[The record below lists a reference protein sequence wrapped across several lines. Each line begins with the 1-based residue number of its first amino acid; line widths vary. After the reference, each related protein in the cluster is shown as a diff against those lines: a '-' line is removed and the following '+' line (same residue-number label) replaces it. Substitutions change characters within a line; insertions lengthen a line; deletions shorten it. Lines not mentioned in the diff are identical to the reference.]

1 MLYNINDKLPA
12 KRLFVAA
19 MQQVIACFVATVL
32 IPQICGVPIAPAMLG
47 AALGTLLYQ
56 LFTKGQSPMFI
67 SSSGAF
73 VAAVLGALALGTAPN
88 YLAVFIGGLIVCLVY
103 FAVGLAINHF
113 GTDWINKVLPPVVIG
128 PIVAVIGLNLA
139 TFLPTY
145 FQINGQYSLIG
156 FGLGMLT
163 LLITALISHYGK
175 GFIKNL
181 PFLIAILIVYAF
193 AAILTVCG
201 IPIIDFS
208 VFNGVRLFQMPDF
221 AFLHFGAFDWSLLPQ
236 ILLLFLP
243 LSLVTLC
250 EHTSDHKALSAVI
263 GTDLT
268 QKPGLGYTL
277 MGDGA
282 ATALGTLIGAM
293 PNTSYG
299 ESVGTTGFSK
309 ICSKYVIT
317 LAAIIMG
324 IAAFIGP
331 LQAFLV
337 SIPSAIFGGCA
348 AILYG
353 YITLSGIRT
362 IKDSN
367 IDLNNNKNVTIIAA
381 VLTLGVSGAVCN
393 FGIVSIGTTALA
405 MIVGIV
411 LNLILKDKPK
421 FGVNEPATITFTN
434 TKTGESFDIKEKPQ
448 RGLRAQLNVLDDAA
462 ILEEE

>member
-1 MLYNINDKLPA
+1 MIYNINDRPPMR
-12 KRLFVAA
+12 RLLVAA
-19 MQQVIACFVATVL
+19 LQQVIACFVATVL

-47 AALGTLLYQ
+47 AAIGTLAYQ
-56 LFTKGQSPMFI
+56 LLTRGQSPMFI

-73 VAAVLGALALGTAPN
+73 VAAVIGALGLGAAPN
-88 YLAVFIGGLIVCLVY
+88 YLAVFIGGLVVCAVY
-103 FAVGLAINHF
+103 FIVGAAINHF
-113 GTDWINKVLPPVVIG
+113 GTDWINKLLPSVVIG
-128 PIVAVIGLNLA
+128 PIVMVIGLNLA
-139 TFLPTY
+139 TFIPTY
-145 FQINGQYSLIG
+145 LQVNGEYSLIG
-156 FGLGMLT
+156 FGLGILT

-181 PFLIAILIVYAF
+181 PFLIAILIVYALS
-193 AAILTVCG
+193 AVLTLCG
-201 IPIIDFS
+201 IKIIDFS
-208 VFNGVRLFQMPDF
+208 VFNGIHLFQLPDF
-221 AFLHFGAFDWSLLPQ
+221 TFLHFNEWDWMYLPQ

-243 LSLVTLC
+243 LSLVTIC

-282 ATALGTLIGAM
+282 ATALGTLVGAM

-317 LAAIIMG
+317 LAAIFMG

-331 LQAFLV
+331 LQAFLQ
-337 SIPSAIFGGCA
+337 SIPSCAFGGCA
-348 AILYG
+348 MILYG

-362 IKDSN
+362 IIDNK
-367 IDLNNNKNVTIIAA
+367 IDLTTNNKNIIIIAT
-381 VLTLGVSGAVCN
+381 VLTIGVSGAICN

-405 MIVGIV
+405 MIVGII
-411 LNLILKDKPK
+411 LNLILKY
-421 FGVNEPATITFTN
+421 
-434 TKTGESFDIKEKPQ
+434 
-448 RGLRAQLNVLDDAA
+448 
-462 ILEEE
+462 

>member
-1 MLYNINDKLPA
+1 MLYNINDKLPF
-12 KRLFVAA
+12 KRLMVAA
-19 MQQVIACFVATVL
+19 LQQVIACFVATVL
-32 IPQICGVPIAPAMLG
+32 IPTICGVPIAPAMLG

-56 LFTKGQSPMFI
+56 LITKGQSPMFI

-73 VAAVLGALALGTAPN
+73 VAAVIGALALGATPN
-88 YLAVFIGGLIVCLVY
+88 YLAVFIGGLIVCAVY

-113 GTDWINKVLPPVVIG
+113 GTAWINKVLPPVVIG

-139 TFLPTY
+139 TFIPTY
-145 FQINGQYSLIG
+145 FQVNGQYSLIG

-163 LLITALISHYGK
+163 LPITALISHYGK

-208 VFNGVRLFQMPDF
+208 VFKGVHLFQMPDF
-221 AFLHFGAFDWSLLPQ
+221 AFLHFGAWDWAWLPQ

-243 LSLVTLC
+243 LSLVTLA

-263 GTDLT
+263 GTDLI
-268 QKPGLGYTL
+268 QNPGLGN
-277 MGDGA
+277 
-282 ATALGTLIGAM
+282 TLIGDGIATAAGCVIGAL

-299 ESVGTTGFSK
+299 QSVGTTGFSK
-309 ICSKYVIT
+309 ICSRYVIT

-324 IAAFIGP
+324 LAAFFGP

-348 AILYG
+348 AVLYG

-362 IKDSN
+362 IKDNN
-367 IDLNNNKNVTIIAA
+367 IDLNNNKNVTIIAS

-393 FGIVSIGTTALA
+393 FGVISIGTTALA
-405 MIVGIV
+405 MLVGIL
-411 LNLILKDKPK
+411 LNVILK
-421 FGVNEPATITFTN
+421 NN
-434 TKTGESFDIKEKPQ
+434 
-448 RGLRAQLNVLDDAA
+448 
-462 ILEEE
+462 

>member
-12 KRLFVAA
+12 KRLVVAA
-19 MQQVIACFVATVL
+19 LQQVVACFVATVL

-56 LFTKGQSPMFI
+56 LITRGQSPMFI

-73 VAAVLGALALGTAPN
+73 VAAVMGALALGIAPN
-88 YLAVFIGGLIVCLVY
+88 YTAVFIGGLIVCAIY
-103 FAVGLAINHF
+103 FVVGMAINHF
-113 GTDWINKVLPPVVIG
+113 GTAWINKLLPPVVIG

-208 VFNGVRLFQMPDF
+208 VFKNVSLFQMPDF
-221 AFLHFGAFDWSLLPQ
+221 SFLHFSWWDFGFLPQ
-236 ILLLFLP
+236 ILLLFVP
-243 LSLVTLC
+243 LSLVTIS
-250 EHTSDHKALSAVI
+250 EHLSDHKALSAVI

-277 MGDGA
+277 IGDGA
-282 ATALGTLIGAM
+282 ATALGTFIGAT

-317 LAAIIMG
+317 LAAVIMG

-331 LQAFLV
+331 LQVFLV

-362 IKDSN
+362 IKDNN

-393 FGIVSIGTTALA
+393 FGVVSIGTTALA
-405 MIVGIV
+405 MLVGII
-411 LNLILKDKPK
+411 LNLVLKEKK
-421 FGVNEPATITFTN
+421 IENTIT
-434 TKTGESFDIKEKPQ
+434 EP
-448 RGLRAQLNVLDDAA
+448 
-462 ILEEE
+462 

>member
-1 MLYNINDKLPA
+1 MDNLLYNINDKLPV
-12 KRLFVAA
+12 KRLIVAA
-19 MQQVIACFVATVL
+19 LQQVIACFVATIL
-32 IPQICGVPIAPAMLG
+32 IPQMCGVPIAPAMLG

-56 LFTKGQSPMFI
+56 LFTRGQSPMFI

-73 VAAVLGALALGTAPN
+73 VAAVIGALALGAAPN
-88 YLAVFIGGLIVCLVY
+88 YLAVFIGGLIVCIIY
-103 FAVGLAINHF
+103 FIVGLAINHF
-113 GTDWINKVLPPVVIG
+113 GTNWINKLLPPVVIG

-145 FQINGQYSLIG
+145 FQVNGEYSLIG
-156 FGLGMLT
+156 FGLGILT

-181 PFLIAILIVYAF
+181 PFLVAILIVYAF

-201 IPIIDFS
+201 VPIINFS
-208 VFNGVRLFQMPDF
+208 VFNSVKIIQVPDF
-221 AFLHFGAFDWSLLPQ
+221 AFLKFGTFDWALFPQ

-243 LSLVTLC
+243 LSLVTIC

-263 GTDLT
+263 ETDLT
-268 QKPGLGYTL
+268 QNPGLGYTL

-299 ESVGTTGFSK
+299 ESVGTTGFSR
-309 ICSKYVIT
+309 ICSKYVIS
-317 LAAIIMG
+317 LAALIMG
-324 IAAFIGP
+324 AAAFFGP

-337 SIPSAIFGGCA
+337 SIPSSIFGGCA

-362 IKDSN
+362 IMDN
-367 IDLNNNKNVTIIAA
+367 HIDLIHNNKNITIVAS

-393 FGIVSIGTTALA
+393 FGVVSIGTTALA
-405 MIVGIV
+405 MLIGII
-411 LNLILKDKPK
+411 LNLVL
-421 FGVNEPATITFTN
+421 
-434 TKTGESFDIKEKPQ
+434 KEK
-448 RGLRAQLNVLDDAA
+448 A
-462 ILEEE
+462 

>member
-1 MLYNINDKLPA
+1 MIYNINDKLPV
-12 KRLFVAA
+12 KRLIVAA
-19 MQQVIACFVATVL
+19 LQQVIACFVATVL

-47 AALGTLLYQ
+47 AGLGTLIYQ
-56 LFTKGQSPMFI
+56 ILTRGQSPMFI

-73 VAAVLGALALGTAPN
+73 VAAVIGALALGAAPN
-88 YLAVFIGGLIVCLVY
+88 YMAVFIGGIIVCIIY
-103 FAVGLAINHF
+103 CCVGLAINHF
-113 GTDWINKVLPPVVIG
+113 GTAWINKLLPPVVIG

-145 FQINGQYSLIG
+145 FQVNGEYSLIG
-156 FGLGMLT
+156 FGLGVLT

-181 PFLIAILIVYAF
+181 PFLVAILIVYGF

-201 IPIIDFS
+201 VPIIDFS
-208 VFNGVRLFQMPDF
+208 VFQNVHLFQMPDF
-221 AFLHFGAFDWSLLPQ
+221 AFMKFTPFDWSLLPQ
-236 ILLLFLP
+236 VLLLFLP
-243 LSLVTLC
+243 LSLVTIC

-263 GTDLT
+263 GTDLIQT
-268 QKPGLGYTL
+268 PGLGYTL
-277 MGDGA
+277 MGDGI
-282 ATALGTLIGAM
+282 ATAFGTLIGAT

-317 LAAIIMG
+317 LAAVIMG
-324 IAAFIGP
+324 VAAFIGP

-362 IKDSN
+362 IKDNN
-367 IDLNNNKNVTIIAA
+367 IDLNNNKNVTIIAS

-393 FGIVSIGTTALA
+393 FGVVSIGTTALA
-405 MIVGIV
+405 MIIGIV
-411 LNLILKDKPK
+411 LNLVL
-421 FGVNEPATITFTN
+421 
-434 TKTGESFDIKEKPQ
+434 KEK
-448 RGLRAQLNVLDDAA
+448 NY
-462 ILEEE
+462 ET

>member
-1 MLYNINDKLPA
+1 MLYNINDKLPF
-12 KRLFVAA
+12 KRLCVAA
-19 MQQVIACFVATVL
+19 LQQVIACFVATIL

-56 LFTKGQSPMFI
+56 LCTGGQSPMFI

-73 VAAVLGALALGTAPN
+73 VAAVMGALALGAAPN
-88 YLAVFIGGLIVCLVY
+88 YLAVFAGGVIVCLVY
-103 FAVGLAINHF
+103 CAVGFAINHF
-113 GTDWINKVLPPVVIG
+113 GTGWINKLLPPVVIG

-139 TFLPTY
+139 TFIPTY

-181 PFLIAILIVYAF
+181 PFLISILIVYAF
-193 AAILTVCG
+193 AAILTICG
-201 IPIIDFS
+201 VKIIDFS
-208 VFNGVRLFQMPDF
+208 VFKGVRLFQLPDF
-221 AFLHFGAFDWSLLPQ
+221 AFLHFGDWNWTWMPQ

-277 MGDGA
+277 CGDGI
-282 ATALGTLIGAM
+282 ATAFGSLIGAM

-331 LQAFLV
+331 LQAFLI

-348 AILYG
+348 AVLYG

-362 IKDSN
+362 IKDNN
-367 IDLNNNKNVTIIAA
+367 IDLNNNKNVTIIAS

-393 FGIVSIGTTALA
+393 FGVVSIGTTALA

-411 LNLILKDKPK
+411 LNLILKEEKSIEK
-421 FGVNEPATITFTN
+421 LQRKYKVIFT
-434 TKTGESFDIKEKPQ
+434 EEYAKE
-448 RGLRAQLNVLDDAA
+448 
-462 ILEEE
+462 LEEKENASN

>member
-73 VAAVLGALALGTAPN
+73 VAAVLGALALGAAPN
-88 YLAVFIGGLIVCLVY
+88 YLAVFIGGLIVCAVY

-113 GTDWINKVLPPVVIG
+113 GTGWINKVLPPVVIG

-139 TFLPTY
+139 TFIPTY

-163 LLITALISHYGK
+163 LIITAIISHYGK
-175 GFIKNL
+175 GFLKNL
-181 PFLIAILIVYAF
+181 PFLVAILIVYAF

-201 IPIIDFS
+201 VPIIDFS
-208 VFNGVRLFQMPDF
+208 VFNGVKLFQVPDF
-221 AFLHFGAFDWSLLPQ
+221 AFLHFGTFDWSLLPQ

-362 IKDSN
+362 IKDNN

-393 FGIVSIGTTALA
+393 FGVVSIGTTALA
-405 MIVGIV
+405 MIVGII
-411 LNLILKDKPK
+411 LNLVL
-421 FGVNEPATITFTN
+421 
-434 TKTGESFDIKEKPQ
+434 KEKK
-448 RGLRAQLNVLDDAA
+448 NVSDN
-462 ILEEE
+462 

>member
-1 MLYNINDKLPA
+1 MIYGINDKLPV
-12 KRLFVAA
+12 KRLIVAA
-19 MQQVIACFVATVL
+19 LQQVVACFVATIL
-32 IPQICGVPIAPAMLG
+32 IPTICGVPIAPAMLG

-56 LFTKGQSPMFI
+56 LITGGQSPMFI

-73 VAAVLGALALGTAPN
+73 VAAVMGALALGIAPN
-88 YLAVFIGGLIVCLVY
+88 YIAVFIGGLIVCAIY
-103 FAVGLAINHF
+103 FIVGIAINYF
-113 GTDWINKVLPPVVIG
+113 GTAWINKLLPPVVIG

-145 FQINGQYSLIG
+145 FQVNGQYSLIG

-181 PFLIAILIVYAF
+181 PFLVAILIVYAF
-193 AAILTVCG
+193 AAVLTVCG

-208 VFNGVRLFQMPDF
+208 VFKGVKLFEMPDF
-221 AFLHFGAFDWSLLPQ
+221 AFLHFNAFDWTLLPQ

-268 QKPGLGYTL
+268 QNPGLGYTL

-282 ATALGTLIGAM
+282 ATALGALIGAM

-309 ICSKYVIT
+309 ICSKYVIA
-317 LAAIIMG
+317 LAAVIMG

-381 VLTLGVSGAVCN
+381 VLTLGVSGAVCD
-393 FGIVSIGTTALA
+393 FGVVSIGTTALA

-411 LNLILKDKPK
+411 LNLILKDQTP
-421 FGVNEPATITFTN
+421 PI
-434 TKTGESFDIKEKPQ
+434 
-448 RGLRAQLNVLDDAA
+448 RGLRAKTDCIDDYCDIPSKTIAE
-462 ILEEE
+462 LTK